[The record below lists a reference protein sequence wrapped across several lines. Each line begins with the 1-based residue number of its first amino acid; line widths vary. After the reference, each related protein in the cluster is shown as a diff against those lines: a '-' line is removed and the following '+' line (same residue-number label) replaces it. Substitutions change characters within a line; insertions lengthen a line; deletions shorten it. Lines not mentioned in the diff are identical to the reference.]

1 MTASIVFL
9 QLFVL
14 GVVLESDVGRRKIG
28 WFRVV
33 RPVIGVS
40 AIIPGYLT
48 SVPTGSG
55 DLVLQAVG
63 AGSGILLGLVSVSP
77 LFVSVYFDPAY
88 RSHLS
93 HITRR
98 TGTRGTV
105 VSRAGVG
112 YALIWIGL
120 TLFRLGF
127 AYGAQHVFPGALAQ
141 FMIEHRLSADALT
154 NAFIFLSLGMDLFR
168 SILLAGRGWTV
179 TRRARSA
186 GARADGRILRAA
198 RSETGAA

>member
-33 RPVIGVS
+33 RPVIGVG
-40 AIIPGYLT
+40 AIVPGYLT
-48 SVPTGSG
+48 SLPTGHA

-63 AGSGILLGLVSVSP
+63 ALAGIVLGLGSVSP
-77 LFVSVYFDPAY
+77 LFVSVHFDPGY

-93 HITRR
+93 RF
-98 TGTRGTV
+98 TGRAGTKAAA
-105 VSRAGVG
+105 VSRAGLG
-112 YALIWIGL
+112 YALIWTGL
-120 TLFRLGF
+120 TVFRLAF
-127 AYGAQHVFPGALAQ
+127 AYGAQHVFPAGLAH
-141 FMIEHRLSADALT
+141 FMVEHQLSAAALT

-168 SILLAGRGWTV
+168 SFLLAGRGWAV
-179 TRRARSA
+179 TRRAGSA
-186 GARADGRILRAA
+186 GTAGGKRFHAA
-198 RSETGAA
+198 NAESGAA

>member
-33 RPVIGVS
+33 RPVIGVG
-40 AIIPGYLT
+40 AIVPSYLT
-48 SVPTGSG
+48 SLPTGHG
-55 DLVLQAVG
+55 DLVLQTVG
-63 AGSGILLGLVSVSP
+63 ALSGILLGLVSVSP
-77 LFVSVYFDPAY
+77 LFVSVHFDPSY

-93 HITRR
+93 RITRR
-98 TGTRGTV
+98 TGTRPAA

-127 AYGAQHVFPGALAQ
+127 AYGAQHVFPNALAQ

-168 SILLAGRGWTV
+168 SILLAGRGRAV
-179 TRRARSA
+179 THRARSA
-186 GARADGRILRAA
+186 ETAAGGRSA
-198 RSETGAA
+198 